1 MSKSVVRQVQGGGIR
16 NRKALL
22 VGVTLMLAL
31 VGGTAVARFGSAASD
46 SPRVGELRKNGL
58 RIDPSGSNTAAA
70 VMDPAQFPDSATQ
83 HAYTVATKIPAV
95 LNKLYCWCRCE
106 DRGTH
111 RSNLQCFEDQMGA
124 DCDVC
129 QGTAEI
135 AYRMTQQ
142 GVTDAGKIQAAVDA
156 QWGPKA

>member
-1 MSKSVVRQVQGGGIR
+1 MSKNVVQQARQDGKK
-16 NRKALL
+16 NRKPLFVGIALVL
-22 VGVTLMLAL
+22 VL
-31 VGGTAVARFGSAASD
+31 VGGTAVAQYGRAASD
-46 SPRVGELRKNGL
+46 EPRIGELRKNGL
-58 RIDPSGSNTAAA
+58 RIDPSGSYTAAA

-95 LNKLYCWCRCE
+95 LNKLYCWCRCA
-106 DRGTH
+106 DSGTH

-124 DCDVC
+124 DCEVC

-135 AYRMTQQ
+135 AYKMTQQ